1 MVEIYP
7 YRELCVRINNEHE
20 YYELI
25 DMLKK
30 TRKPQ
35 WYNLDEIIENL
46 PNYMFI
52 NFKGYNI
59 ELCYLTDDNID
70 DKVELLNDVL
80 SEEHID
86 PNIYTIDDIKIIE
99 NIINTGKKY
108 IKPTYQPK
116 SKNKRLLENV
126 NKYPY
131 RFKTKDEFI
140 EEYGEDWRD
149 YSWSCKFTDKMDQL
163 LGQPY
168 PYHIIHIDFE
178 NNDLP
183 NIILD
188 QYYNC
193 KIENWMLTENELK
206 KPSYD
211 PKINNRMLES
221 YSTRSKVLSP
231 DIQRQIFSIGKIVK
245 VREDSLEYFSDV
257 RYSMEKYLG
266 KKVKITHVETLSRV
280 YGSHNPFIY
289 IKSPYHNEADSKDL
303 VVTVEKVDDV
313 DDNSTW
319 YWYYRCFDYEPTYHP
334 KDKIERTL
342 ENLKTSLLK
351 RGKYK
356 VISILIN
363 KYSEKIKFQNIIGD
377 YLKTVISDP
386 PICYVI
392 FTEHIGSFRSDKVYT
407 AGYNGD
413 YMKYNFY
420 RDKGHEL
427 NLNEDD
433 ISPVFNIDEFEQ
445 YYNNI
450 SKPSYKPKINKR
462 LLEKYDINKVTNIC
476 VELNN
481 RREINKI
488 IELLEEYNFHII
500 NELYNNDHLYL
511 FINFINK
518 SLSYCEFYQMDYDFE
533 NNSWLMDV
541 WKKVLT
547 INDIDTI
554 KKIITNKVLFLPSYE
569 PKEKPK
575 RLLESKW
582 FKLNNS
588 IYLNKYKYRYVIFNF
603 YTIEELHLFEN
614 YMLRFKDILSV
625 DNFNYFIN
633 LAEEK
638 LNSVYDHV
646 YFRFFNKNGTLDFL
660 WGTDDHNTDID
671 DYEKDF
677 NIKDLTDG
685 ILENIIKYG
694 SSIKSPT
701 YQPKKINREL

>member
-1 MVEIYP
+1 MTEIYP
-7 YRELCVRINNEHE
+7 YEELCVRINNEHE

-35 WYNLDEIIENL
+35 RYNLDEIIENL

-86 PNIYTIDDIKIIE
+86 PNIYTIDDMKIIE

-116 SKNKRLLENV
+116 SKNKRLLEN
-126 NKYPY
+126 
-131 RFKTKDEFI
+131 
-140 EEYGEDWRD
+140 
-149 YSWSCKFTDKMDQL
+149 L
-163 LGQPY
+163 
-168 PYHIIHIDFE
+168 
-178 NNDLP
+178 
-183 NIILD
+183 NI
-188 QYYNC
+188 NF
-193 KIENWMLTENELK
+193 LK
-206 KPSYD
+206 K
-211 PKINNRMLES
+211 
-221 YSTRSKVLSP
+221 
-231 DIQRQIFSIGKIVK
+231 
-245 VREDSLEYFSDV
+245 
-257 RYSMEKYLG
+257 
-266 KKVKITHVETLSRV
+266 
-280 YGSHNPFIY
+280 
-289 IKSPYHNEADSKDL
+289 
-303 VVTVEKVDDV
+303 
-313 DDNSTW
+313 
-319 YWYYRCFDYEPTYHP
+319 
-334 KDKIERTL
+334 
-342 ENLKTSLLK
+342 
-351 RGKYK
+351 GKYK
-356 VISILIN
+356 VISILVN

-488 IELLEEYNFHII
+488 IELLEEYNFNII